1 MQLHS
6 KAAAALAIVAIATV
20 PLVAG
25 RSGEA
30 VAATSSAPA
39 WTIQPGG
46 TLTAV
51 AQNGSDPVTVNF
63 AKWGGTIN
71 FDPDTPGAAAAI
83 KIDVDLAGASIGD
96 AAEHYFEQS
105 EQIPSLIRLAARH
118 DAEAGCV
125 AGGLLL
131 QHLPEGEAGRD
142 RLHVR
147 HDHPEWEH
155 ARTIAETLKGE
166 ELTDPATSLETLAWR
181 LFHEDEVRVEAGG
194 FVSRGCRCSVDY
206 FAGVLS
212 KFPEAER
219 GEMADEAGLVNVDC
233 AFCSRIF
240 PISLDEIAAHGAAA

>member
-71 FDPDTPGAAAAI
+71 FDPDSPGTAAI
-83 KIDVDLAGASIGD
+83 HIDVDLTSASIGD
-96 AAEHYFEQS
+96 SFKDE
-105 EQIPSLIRLAARH
+105 
-118 DAEAGCV
+118 
-125 AGGLLL
+125 LL
-131 QHLPEGEAGRD
+131 QGDEFFGSASTP
-142 RLHVR
+142 
-147 HDHPEWEH
+147 
-155 ARTIAETLKGE
+155 T
-166 ELTDPATSLETLAWR
+166 ATYESQS
-181 LFHEDEVRVEAGG
+181 VEAQPDGR
-194 FVSRGCRCSVDY
+194 FV
-206 FAGVLS
+206 
-212 KFPEAER
+212 
-219 GEMADEAGLVNVDC
+219 
-233 AFCSRIF
+233 
-240 PISLDEIAAHGAAA
+240 AHGTLNLHGMSMAQDIEFRLTGSGNQRHVEGTASIERLGFAIGSGSHGNDLAPTVAVTFAFDATRS

>member
-96 AAEHYFEQS
+96 AFKDELLQGDEFFGTASTPTATYESASVEAQPDGRFVAHGTLNLHGIKMAQDVEF
-105 EQIPSLIRLAARH
+105 RLSGSGAARH
-118 DAEAGCV
+118 V
-125 AGGLLL
+125 
-131 QHLPEGEAGRD
+131 EGSASID
-142 RLHVR
+142 RL
-147 HDHPEWEH
+147 
-155 ARTIAETLKGE
+155 
-166 ELTDPATSLETLAWR
+166 
-181 LFHEDEVRVEAGG
+181 G
-194 FVSRGCRCSVDY
+194 FGIGTGSHGNDLGNAVAVK
-206 FAGVLS
+206 FAFDA
-212 KFPEAER
+212 KRA
-219 GEMADEAGLVNVDC
+219 
-233 AFCSRIF
+233 
-240 PISLDEIAAHGAAA
+240 

>member
-20 PLVAG
+20 PLIAG

-83 KIDVDLAGASIGD
+83 KIDVDLASASIGD
-96 AAEHYFEQS
+96 AFKDELLQGDEFFGTASTPTATYESASVEAQPDGRFVAHGTLNLHGIKMAQDVEF
-105 EQIPSLIRLAARH
+105 RLSGSGAARH
-118 DAEAGCV
+118 V
-125 AGGLLL
+125 
-131 QHLPEGEAGRD
+131 EGSASID
-142 RLHVR
+142 RL
-147 HDHPEWEH
+147 
-155 ARTIAETLKGE
+155 
-166 ELTDPATSLETLAWR
+166 
-181 LFHEDEVRVEAGG
+181 G
-194 FVSRGCRCSVDY
+194 FGIGTGSHGNDLGNAVAVK
-206 FAGVLS
+206 FAFDA
-212 KFPEAER
+212 KRA
-219 GEMADEAGLVNVDC
+219 
-233 AFCSRIF
+233 
-240 PISLDEIAAHGAAA
+240 